1 VRYYRKS
8 KKILPNI
15 LIKLY
20 SYQLLRSIAYIHG
33 IGICHRDIKPPNILI
48 DPNTHMLKLCDFG
61 SAKKLVPTEGNVSYI
76 CSRHYRAP
84 ELIFGATHYDCA
96 IDVWSV
102 GCVIAEMVI
111 GEPIFCGES
120 ALDQLAEIIKVL
132 GTPTQ
137 AQILQMNPN
146 SDEVK
151 LPKIKPRPWNKVLKA
166 ADPLL
171 MDLISKIL
179 IYNPKERFKP
189 VEALCHSY
197 FDDLRQ
203 QSFQNQECQIP
214 DLFNFTQDELKGSKP
229 QVLDVLIPAWKKN
242 ATTTNS

>member
-1 VRYYRKS
+1 
-8 KKILPNI
+8 
-15 LIKLY
+15 
-20 SYQLLRSIAYIHG
+20 
-33 IGICHRDIKPPNILI
+33 
-48 DPNTHMLKLCDFG
+48 
-61 SAKKLVPTEGNVSYI
+61 
-76 CSRHYRAP
+76 
-84 ELIFGATHYDCA
+84 
-96 IDVWSV
+96 
-102 GCVIAEMVI
+102 
-111 GEPIFCGES
+111 
-120 ALDQLAEIIKVL
+120 LDQLAEIIKVL

-171 MDLISKIL
+171 IDLISKIL

-242 ATTTNS
+242 ATTAN